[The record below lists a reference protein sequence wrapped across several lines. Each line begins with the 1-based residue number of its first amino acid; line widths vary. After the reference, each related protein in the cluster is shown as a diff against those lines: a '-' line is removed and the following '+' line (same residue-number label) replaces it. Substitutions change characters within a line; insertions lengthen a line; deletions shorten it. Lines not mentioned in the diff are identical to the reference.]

1 MREPKDGN
9 KDDEESVLYFLVDK
23 TFNHFVVFIYNSIR
37 ILVFILI
44 LRFPSIELVFFCG
57 KGDHPHCGDLSIGCH
72 RYLISALHSQAS
84 AEALEDAQATQAA
97 QAAPATLAG
106 QAAPATLAGQAAP
119 ATLAG
124 QAAQSAS
131 CHSARLCIA

>member
-9 KDDEESVLYFLVDK
+9 KDDQESLLYFLVVK
-23 TFNHFVVFIYNSIR
+23 TFNHLVVFIYNSIR
-37 ILVFILI
+37 ILVLILI

-57 KGDHPHCGDLSIGCH
+57 KGDHPHRGDLSIGCR
-72 RYLISALHSQAS
+72 RYLISALHPQAS

-97 QAAPATLAG
+97 PATLAG
-106 QAAPATLAGQAAP
+106 QAGPATLVGQAAP

-124 QAAQSAS
+124 QAAQSVS